1 MLRFDDH
8 HQADAPGIVL
18 MYGALATRTLDGH
31 AESIAGPVVACGMMY
46 ACCPEQHTVGQVMM
60 SMPVVEAGRI
70 IAAIMEF
77 ADRNGL
83 SAALT
88 SAIDQGRSWAR
99 SAPR

>member
-1 MLRFDDH
+1 MLNDH
-8 HQADAPGIVL
+8 FPSDAPGVVL
-18 MYGALATRTLDGH
+18 MYGAMATRPLNGH
-31 AESIAGPVVACGMMY
+31 AEAVNGPVVACGMMF
-46 ACCPEQHTVGQVMM
+46 ACCPEQHDIYNLMV
-60 SMPVVEAGRI
+60 SMPVREAGRLV
-70 IAAIMEF
+70 AAIMEF